1 MKRMVLE
8 SLGPW
13 QTDASQPATPPPLPN
28 TPLPPP
34 LGQGSQPTVFLVD
47 KPGLTQSAVAMG
59 EVCLCAGDDDVSV
72 GSPCGQP
79 CTLCGQLRT
88 LCGQHRSAQVG
99 IDVRD
104 ADLYPLSVLNG
115 ILNSFGGRLF
125 DEVRSQQGLAYS
137 VSGAWVATPVDHPG
151 LFVAGGET
159 AAAGQ
164 FIRAVQV

>member
-8 SLGPW
+8 TLGPW
-13 QTDASQPATPPPLPN
+13 QTDPSQPATPPSLPN
-28 TPLPPP
+28 TPLPPA
-34 LGQGSQPTVFLVD
+34 LGQGSQPVVYLVD

-59 EVCLCAGDDDVSV
+59 E
-72 GSPCGQP
+72 
-79 CTLCGQLRT
+79 
-88 LCGQHRSAQVG
+88 VG

-164 FIRAVQV
+164 FIQAVQVWGGVG

>member
-1 MKRMVLE
+1 MLNTLTPVSTTISIRQQP
-8 SLGPW
+8 SL
-13 QTDASQPATPPPLPN
+13 
-28 TPLPPP
+28 
-34 LGQGSQPTVFLVD
+34 
-47 KPGLTQSAVAMG
+47 
-59 EVCLCAGDDDVSV
+59 
-72 GSPCGQP
+72 
-79 CTLCGQLRT
+79 
-88 LCGQHRSAQVG
+88 QVG

-164 FIRAVQV
+164 FIEAVQVGLWMGMSNRGWSWLLVLECMELVV